1 MLANVAMCEGLLL
14 LVLVMVL
21 VLGELLGLGVVV
33 VDNLLLLIWVGLIC
47 KVVSWELRVLT
58 KI

>member
-1 MLANVAMCEGLLL
+1 MCEGLLL

-21 VLGELLGLGVVV
+21 ILRELLGLRVVV
-33 VDNLLLLIWVGLIC
+33 VGELLLVWVGLIC

-58 KI
+58 KIY